1 MAPKEKLMQRAM
13 DIIEKRGQKAV
24 AKARQL
30 AQLNPVEYEPLSR
43 AIKYFM
49 DEFWYDYLHPA
60 LISFACEA
68 LGGNVEDTVNIGAA
82 LVLLAGAADIHD
94 DIIDESK
101 IKKPY
106 MTVYGK
112 FGRDT
117 AMLSGDALLMQGLY
131 LLNEE
136 LRLVSEEKQRSIM
149 ESVKESYLKLCVGE
163 AREASWKGRTD
174 ISKKEYL
181 EIISKKSA
189 ASETATRIGAIF
201 GGGTDRE
208 IELLGHYGRIYGVLM
223 TIRNEFIDTFEP
235 EELTNRYKNECLPL
249 PVMMALQDNS
259 IKAEIVQLL
268 EKELTEKSVERILDL
283 SIDFRETQALIEEM
297 KKWVEYEISNLP
309 TALRCREDFV
319 LLLQALLEDL

>member
-1 MAPKEKLMQRAM
+1 MAHKEKLMQRAM

-24 AKARQL
+24 SKARQL
-30 AQLNPVEYEPLSR
+30 AQLDPAEYEPLSG

-68 LGGNVEDTVNIGAA
+68 LGGNVEDTINIGAA

-106 MTVYGK
+106 VTVYGK

-117 AMLSGDALLMQGLY
+117 AMLTGDSLLMLGLY
-131 LLNEE
+131 VLSEE
-136 LRLVSEEKQRSIM
+136 VKLVSEEKQRLIL
-149 ESVKESYLKLCVGE
+149 ESVKQSYLKLCTGE
-163 AREASWKGRTD
+163 AREAGWKGKTN
-174 ISKKEYL
+174 ISKEDYL
-181 EIISKKSA
+181 EIIGKKSA

-201 GGGTDRE
+201 GGGTERE

-223 TIRNEFIDTFEP
+223 TIRNEFIDMFEP
-235 EELTNRYKNECLPL
+235 EELMNRYRNECLPL
-249 PVMMALQDNS
+249 PILIAFQDNS

-297 KKWVEYEISNLP
+297 KKWADREISNLP
-309 TALRCREDFV
+309 TAYRCREDLV